1 MSIDLVEFST
11 LALAH
16 FVALLSPGPDFILIM
31 GSSFKYGCRQT
42 FPACLGIALANG
54 VYILL
59 AIGGFSLLREN
70 LLLFWGMKL
79 TAAGYLFYMGALLI
93 KSTAGTVDYNGSGA
107 GIVKIGF
114 TRMLGRG
121 VMSAIL
127 NPKNAIF
134 YLSLMALI
142 VSQQTPVSNQLLYG
156 LWMVG
161 AVLCWDV
168 LVSWS
173 IGNPAVRKGLA
184 AYSWQIE
191 RGSGLVLMLVGG
203 FIILK

>member
-16 FVALLSPGPDFILIM
+16 FVALLSPGPDFILITA
-31 GSSFKYGCRQT
+31 SSFKYGCRQT
-42 FPACLGIALANG
+42 FAACLGIALANG

-59 AIGGFSLLREN
+59 AISGFSILREN

-79 TAAGYLFYMGALLI
+79 AAAGYLFYLGAMLI
-93 KSTAGTVDYNGSGA
+93 KSTPGAVCYEGSGA
-107 GIVKIGF
+107 GIERIGF
-114 TRMLGRG
+114 VRMFWRG
-121 VMSAIL
+121 FMSAIL

-142 VSQQTPVSNQLLYG
+142 VAQQTPVINQLFYG

-161 AVLCWDV
+161 AVLSWDV

-173 IGNPAVRKGLA
+173 IGNPTVRKGLA